1 MLKKDEMQGKKSRPP
16 EAYGLIRR
24 EGSDELDD
32 AVRFLKHVVATIKD
46 GGMLYLYGEIGAGKT
61 TLVKQ
66 IAETFGLDPVK
77 IKSPTYTYYRKYTL
91 APDQDFYHFDLY
103 RLEHPDD
110 KLLGEITE
118 ILQNPK
124 NILAIEW
131 PNQLAAHLPAA
142 KLTIKI
148 EIKDNERNFL
158 LL

>member
-1 MLKKDEMQGKKSRPP
+1 MLEQIKN
-16 EAYGLIRR
+16 
-24 EGSDELDD
+24 
-32 AVRFLKHVVATIKD
+32 TIKD

-131 PNQLAAHLPAA
+131 PNQLAAHLPEA
-142 KLTIKI
+142 KMTVEIEVKDDKSRKI
-148 EIKDNERNFL
+148 NII
-158 LL
+158 